1 MPLSETTTYSPDIY
15 QLELT
20 DPLQGGPGGV
30 DNLPHIQLANRTA
43 WLKQQVDALAE
54 TIALLSGGTASL
66 DSPTLTG
73 TPTAPTRAQDAPS
86 AAIATA
92 GFVRNALGNLASHAA
107 ITTATPLNATH
118 VGKCLRASGS
128 PFSIT
133 LPEADSVRAGSVI
146 WVINFTS
153 RLVINSQ
160 GTDTIDDGTSATSII
175 LAAGDSAM
183 LVSNGGTAWTLLGGS
198 LQLRRA
204 GICAGTLVGNGYVRT
219 PAGHIDQ
226 WAYAA
231 TGSGGA
237 GSILVP
243 LPTPFGSAVLN
254 AVACSA
260 NGGGNPTAVGIGP
273 GSTLNAIDVR
283 FAAGTTGV
291 FIRSIGF

>member
-1 MPLSETTTYSPDIY
+1 MDAL
-15 QLELT
+15 
-20 DPLQGGPGGV
+20 
-30 DNLPHIQLANRTA
+30 
-43 WLKQQVDALAE
+43 VDA
-54 TIALLSGGTASL
+54 ISLLSGGTASL

-92 GFVRNALGNLASHAA
+92 GFVRAALGNLADHIA
-107 ITTATPLNATH
+107 ITTATLLTAAH
-118 VGKCLRASGS
+118 VGKCLRTSGS

-133 LPEADSVRAGSVI
+133 LPLANAVRAGSVI
-146 WVINFTS
+146 WVINFND
-153 RLVINSQ
+153 RLVINRQ
-160 GTDTIDDGTSATSII
+160 GTNTIDDGTATTNLI
-175 LAAGDSAM
+175 LSSGDSVM
-183 LVSNGGTAWTLLGGS
+183 LVSNGSAAWSLLGGS

-231 TGSGGA
+231 TGTGGA
-237 GSILVP
+237 GSILLP
-243 LPTPFGSAVLN
+243 LPKPFDSAVFN

-260 NGGGNPTAVGIGP
+260 NGGGNPTVVGIGQ

-291 FIRSIGF
+291 FIRAIGA